1 MRAKVFKLIFI
12 FVFIWGG
19 NLLLSRQA
27 FAASLVRG
35 HTYIMHQNA
44 RVELKGAQVTWK
56 IIDFSGKQGSCLDD
70 TNWYR
75 EVLTGDKISR
85 TFDDAG
91 HHPPAITPP
100 HNKKVVPAQVD
111 CTVAVKSHPDKD
123 DAYSCPLDSS
133 GNTIDEQNRLQY
145 VFQRTDC
152 FGCRS
157 QKATLQ
163 AAFPNGYNGLPGGLS
178 PTDGHW
184 EFRDVDELCK
194 KEQGL
199 RECKWNQATT
209 TLTFKDMSDTETF
222 TNMDFEWIPNLPSP
236 TPTLTVTPTSPPSC
250 GSPCTPGTTICPQE
264 CPICAP
270 DSSGA
275 NKCVAPTPSS
285 TPVPTITP
293 TPPPSC
299 GSICV
304 PGTTT
309 CPQDCPVCGPDSNGQ
324 NRCVAPTPTPTPSC
338 DCDGLDVQGT
348 FYSGNSVNI
357 TGFGKIVKP
366 DTNQAKIL
374 NMVYTLYKDDAQLKQ
389 SGEIAAA
396 GPTRTTDSLGQT
408 IDRYSSSW
416 KVDITSA
423 GSYKVIEK
431 LNCAWKTTPT
441 PTPRVQTMANSSKV
455 MGTQDEKK
463 GILASFADL
472 FQGLFGGGNVFQQL
486 SATLTPTPTNTPT
499 PIPEKAPS
507 LKLKTVA
514 PSVTVECMQAEF
526 TVPL

>member
-1 MRAKVFKLIFI
+1 MNMKAKVYKSISI
-12 FVFIWGG
+12 FVLVWCISLF
-19 NLLLSRQA
+19 LPEPTS
-27 FAASLVRG
+27 AASLVRG
-35 HTYIMHQNA
+35 HTYIMYQNA
-44 RVELKGAQVTWK
+44 RQELEAAKVTWK

-75 EVLTGDKISR
+75 EVLDGDKISR
-85 TFDDAG
+85 TFDNAG
-91 HHPPAITPP
+91 HHPPAVTPP
-100 HNKKVVPAQVD
+100 AGKKIVPAEID
-111 CTVAVKSHPDKD
+111 CTVGVKSHADKN

-163 AAFPNGYNGLPGGLS
+163 PSFPDGYKGLPDGLS

-194 KEQGL
+194 KEQGI
-199 RECKWNQATT
+199 RECKWNQDTV

-222 TNMDFEWIPNLPSP
+222 VNMDFEWIPNLPTPTNIPSPTATPPPRCGGPCTPDTTTCPLECPICAPDSSGSNKCVAPTATSSP
-236 TPTLTVTPTSPPSC
+236 TPPPSC
-250 GSPCTPGTTICPQE
+250 GSPCTPGTTICPQ
-264 CPICAP
+264 
-270 DSSGA
+270 
-275 NKCVAPTPSS
+275 
-285 TPVPTITP
+285 
-293 TPPPSC
+293 
-299 GSICV
+299 
-304 PGTTT
+304 
-309 CPQDCPVCGPDSNGQ
+309 DCPLCGPDSNGQ
-324 NRCVAPTPTPTPSC
+324 NRCAAPTPTPTPSC
-338 DCDGLDVQGT
+338 DCDGLNVDGT

-366 DTNQAKIL
+366 DTNLAKIL

-441 PTPRVQTMANSSKV
+441 PTPNAQTFANTSRV
-455 MGTQDEKK
+455 MGVADEKK
-463 GILASFADL
+463 GILESFADL
-472 FQGLFGGGNVFQQL
+472 FQGLFGGGNLMQQL
-486 SATLTPTPTNTPT
+486 SVVPTITPTITAT
-499 PIPEKAPS
+499 PIPQKAPS
-507 LKLKTVA
+507 LKLQTLA
-514 PSVTVECMQAEF
+514 PSVTVECTQAEF